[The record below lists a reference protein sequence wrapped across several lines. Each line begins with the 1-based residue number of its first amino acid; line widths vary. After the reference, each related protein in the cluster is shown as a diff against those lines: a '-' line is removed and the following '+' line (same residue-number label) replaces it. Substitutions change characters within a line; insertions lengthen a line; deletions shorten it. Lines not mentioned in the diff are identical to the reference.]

1 MYQENNWTND
11 LTDKYKD
18 NVESLKYYFEDAYK
32 FLKDIES
39 LNAYGFHMGT
49 AVNMH
54 FYFKEHFLFYFR
66 FHPKANLP
74 ESPDKFSPDY
84 NLRLKHDALESSP
97 EMFFDPLL
105 KSAEF
110 EKIRSESSG
119 KIESLPHIN
128 KSRIES
134 YMVYVYPTECA
145 GKFFELFRWIIA
157 GIAGKDVIDI
167 FKSNRI

>member
-1 MYQENNWTND
+1 MMWSND

-32 FLKDIES
+32 FLKDIEK
-39 LNAYGFHMGT
+39 LNGYGFHMGT

-54 FYFKEHFLFYFR
+54 FYYKEHFLFYFR

-74 ESPDKFSPDY
+74 GSPVKFSPDY
-84 NLRLKHDALESSP
+84 NLRLKHDAPVSSP

-110 EKIRSESSG
+110 DEDSESESKK
-119 KIESLPHIN
+119 KIELLPRIN
-128 KSRIES
+128 KSGIES
-134 YMVYVYPTECA
+134 YMVYVYPSEFAET
-145 GKFFELFRWIIA
+145 FFDQCRVVIA
-157 GIAGKDVIDI
+157 GIAGKDVSDI
-167 FKSNRI
+167 FNSNKI